1 MSSQAKPDRSRTYR
15 HLAPVAA
22 ALALFAAFFVATTIW
37 LLHLTGGELTYALD
51 DAYIHMAIAKNV
63 ALHGVWGVQADAFSA
78 ASSSPL
84 WTALLAIVFTVVG
97 VRDVVPLLLNVGF
110 AVASIVVLGRL
121 LRHAQISGVP
131 MFAILASVVLA
142 APLVPMVWIGM
153 EHTLSI
159 LLTILVAW
167 AATSSA
173 VAQYSTR
180 RLVAVCGLAAL
191 MVATRYE
198 GLFVVAGCAVV
209 FALVRRPAAA
219 VALTAA
225 GVAPVVCIGI
235 WNLSHGWFFL
245 PASILM
251 KQTILSTAGGGTA
264 LMSIV
269 SNITLFPPPT
279 AFVVLLATAFVLL
292 VYQGRSGVGAVEPL
306 LIVFATAALLHV
318 ALARFGWLFRYE
330 SYLMALGTLAVGVS
344 AVHVASP
351 ATSVR
356 RMGLSASDLAGLV
369 ALVGVLAFSE
379 RTVASHALTASVA
392 GHIARQHRQVAEFLN
407 RHYDGE
413 MVAVNDIGVVSYY
426 SRARVF
432 DLMGLASLEVATLRR
447 AGGWDIRE
455 INDLLSRRDVYV
467 AIVYDTW
474 FQGDQAFHQSWKRVG
489 EWTTDREEVRSEG
502 TVSFFARD
510 ADAAMRLSAAL
521 RDFKSR
527 FRANDVE
534 TRIF

>member
-1 MSSQAKPDRSRTYR
+1 MSSQARPNRSRTYGQ
-15 HLAPVAA
+15 LAPVAA

-84 WTALLAIVFTVVG
+84 WTALLAMVFTVVG
-97 VRDVVPLLLNVGF
+97 VRDVVPLLLNAGF
-110 AVASIVVLGRL
+110 AVASIVVIGRL
-121 LRHAQISGVP
+121 LRHARISGVP

-159 LLTILVAW
+159 LLTILAAW
-167 AATSSA
+167 ATSSA
-173 VAQYSTR
+173 AAQYSTR

-198 GLFVVAGCAVV
+198 GLFVVAGCALV
-209 FALVRRPAAA
+209 FALARRPAAA
-219 VALTAA
+219 IALTTA

-251 KQTILSTAGGGTA
+251 KQTILSTDGGGPA
-264 LMSIV
+264 LTSIV
-269 SNITLFPPPT
+269 SNIIRSPPPA
-279 AFVVLLATAFVLL
+279 AFVVLLAAAFVLL

-344 AVHVASP
+344 AVHVVSP
-351 ATSVR
+351 ANVVR
-356 RMGLSASDLAGLV
+356 RMGLSASDLVGLV

-407 RHYDGE
+407 RHYDGQ

-447 AGGWDIRE
+447 AGGWDVTE
-455 INDLLSRRDVYV
+455 INDLLSRRDVNV

-474 FQGDQAFHQSWKRVG
+474 FQGDQSFHQSWKRVG

-510 ADAAMRLSAAL
+510 ADAAKPLNAAL
-521 RDFKSR
+521 RDFESR
-527 FRANDVE
+527 FSATDVE
-534 TRIF
+534 TTIF